1 MWIAGVLVLCL
12 TNIPWVHSAAGSWG
26 YVSGVNGI
34 ISSIQSLNTFIAD
47 DYNTA
52 AATEVPDKKYKPEEA
67 ITNLALNTRNRNST
81 ILHKKLSNQNMQ

>member
-34 ISSIQSLNTFIAD
+34 ISSIQSLIFSIF
-47 DYNTA
+47 
-52 AATEVPDKKYKPEEA
+52 
-67 ITNLALNTRNRNST
+67 
-81 ILHKKLSNQNMQ
+81 H